1 MDRLESFLL
10 DVLESVSFVP
20 SLGAVTNR
28 DSRSASGD
36 LITRGKQ
43 NAQDIERDLSTDR
56 VGQSEIGELLLEDF
70 DESSANFVDLD
81 SKKRES
87 DQI

>member
-10 DVLESVSFVP
+10 DVLESVSLVP

-56 VGQSEIGELLLEDF
+56 VGQSEIGELFLEDF